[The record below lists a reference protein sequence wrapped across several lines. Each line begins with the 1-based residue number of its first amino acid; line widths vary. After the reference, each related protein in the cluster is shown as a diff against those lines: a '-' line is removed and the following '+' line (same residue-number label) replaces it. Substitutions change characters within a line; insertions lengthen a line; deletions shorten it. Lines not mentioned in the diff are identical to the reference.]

1 MIIYTLDSPAIQ
13 HLCGADHRLSGL
25 IARCGELRYHVDAD
39 PLASLAETIV
49 GQMLSSKAAAAITAR
64 LRVLC
69 GGILCA
75 GAVLRLDIPALR
87 GIGLSNTKAVS
98 LFRLAELVR
107 DIPDYLSGLHAL
119 PDDQIIKRITALYGL
134 GPWSAKMFLIFV
146 MDRLDVLPYEDG
158 AFLQAYQK
166 LYQTEDVK
174 PAAIS
179 KRCAHW
185 SPYASLAAR
194 YLYRALDE
202 GLLEEAALG
211 EKLG

>member
-1 MIIYTLDSPAIQ
+1 MIIHTLDSPAVQ
-13 HLCGADHRLSGL
+13 HLRGVDPRLSSL
-25 IARCGELRYHVDAD
+25 IARCGELRYQVDAD
-39 PLASLAETIV
+39 PFASLAETIV

-64 LRVLC
+64 LYALC
-69 GGILCA
+69 GGTLCA
-75 GAVLRLDIPALR
+75 QAVLRLDIPALR

-98 LFRLAELVR
+98 LLRLAELVR
-107 DIPDYLSGLHAL
+107 DIPDYLSGLHVL
-119 PDDQIIKRITALYGL
+119 PDHQVIKRITALYGL

-166 LYQTEDVK
+166 LYKTEDVK
-174 PAAIS
+174 PAAVS
-179 KRCAHW
+179 ERCAHW

-202 GLLEEAALG
+202 GLLDEVALEEKMG
-211 EKLG
+211 